1 MTKQMQIVL
10 ILVQIQFK
18 KETTASKYMMN
29 LRAVLIKKKTDC
41 LALNNIWHT
50 ADRQWEKRKKEERD
64 RKKERLLQEKTYSI
78 SVYTIMKSANI
89 FTVILLAN

>member
-1 MTKQMQIVL
+1 
-10 ILVQIQFK
+10 
-18 KETTASKYMMN
+18 MMN

-89 FTVILLAN
+89 SISSQLFYWQINLQIKIQVFIVVYSI

>member
-50 ADRQWEKRKKEERD
+50 ADRQWEKR
-64 RKKERLLQEKTYSI
+64 
-78 SVYTIMKSANI
+78 
-89 FTVILLAN
+89 